1 MGSRSS
7 TADASNE
14 VVSGSP
20 GRAAAPLHIAQPGYT
35 LKTLLSIEDPV
46 LHSVSCNRYIYLF
59 ALVCCCLCY
68 QHSAPAQ
75 QTGQSASGTTL
86 EPWKT
91 PHFSLPAK
99 DLFDAATSVPTPE
112 GTNISILED
121 DDIFTFD
128 EAGRLSHTGYVVYKV
143 LTSKGAEG
151 WDSIS
156 VGWEPWHQLRPEI
169 RVRVITPD
177 FAEHALDPR
186 NINETPAHDGDYKI
200 YSDGKRLHAPF
211 PAITQGVVV
220 EEEYAEHET
229 EPLFVGGH
237 AGWTTFARER
247 MPVQHSHLEFDAP
260 AGLPLRTSTLLLDNF
275 KPQRVEA
282 SGRVKLIWD
291 LGRLEGIESHDPYLP
306 PDVTH
311 FPQVSYS
318 TGVSWQNL
326 ATEYSKVVDT
336 RASEAALQSVVDGL
350 IAGKTSVADKES
362 ALLDYL
368 DREVR
373 YTGIEFGGAAILPH
387 DPAETLAK
395 KYGDCKDKATLL
407 VTMLRAA
414 GIPAYVAL
422 LNAGSR
428 MDVPV
433 DLPGMGLFDHAIV
446 YIPGAPAPKGKP
458 ANPDLWIDATD
469 QYARLGQLPIA
480 DQGRMALIARP
491 ESKSL
496 TRTPEFSSKDNTLVE
511 YREIKLSENGPANV
525 VERTQP
531 RGVYESRYRSFYADR
546 PDKDTRDNLTNYVK
560 SQYIAEKLGTVE
572 RTDPGDL
579 TKQFELTISCEK
591 AKRGYTGLT
600 DAEAAIRYEALF
612 FRIPE
617 DLTRKEDASKK
628 KNEDKDHPVPPR
640 TVDWELIEPYSVDL
654 NYSIVPPAG
663 FIPKEL
669 PKGTTVALGPAVLKE
684 EFSTSDDGTVRVR
697 LNFDTTKRRYTV
709 AEATEMRNK
718 IAELVSGPPILVAF
732 EPKGQVLLREG
743 KVREALASYRAVI
756 AQHPNE
762 AVPHLQLADVLLDA
776 GMGEAA
782 RAEAHE
788 AVKLDPKSPLAQKV
802 LAQILKHDLV
812 GRNLRPGSDLAGAA
826 EAYRAAA
833 ALDPD
838 DNSIRADL
846 AILLE
851 YDPVG
856 RRYSRQAP
864 LKDAVAE
871 YEKLGQDKLAELELS
886 NNLAF
891 ARFYAGDYAGA
902 CKAGQAI
909 NPEPKALLAACIAAQ
924 QGSKAGMAEVNKR
937 ASDES
942 AFKETAHTAGEMLM
956 NVRQYPLAA
965 DFLQAGASGDN
976 AAQAVGLASL
986 LRDAHHHEDLSFTN
1000 TPQDVV
1006 KQAFL
1011 LAMDP
1016 NLTEAKLNALS
1027 SRNARTVLAA
1037 EDADERKR
1045 TLESGRVLNSQ
1056 LAREDS
1062 FLDVTLDILAQAFDP
1077 KLEGSDETGYRIKVQ
1092 VPGGNNLTFFVVKE
1106 DNQYKLLDSTQEPN
1120 AIALEMLDRIQAN
1133 DLKGAKALLDWLR
1146 EDTHLEGGDDPL
1158 GGPVF
1163 PRFWIK
1169 GQAPDAAKMKLA
1181 TAAILCGSRPTAVR
1195 GVTILEEALKTATTD
1210 RDKTNIR
1217 LGLGVGYSILQNF
1230 KGLLEVS
1237 SMLLEQ
1243 TPESRLAYLDKVQ
1256 ALIGLERY
1264 DDALTAADERLKL
1277 LENDTDAMQSRTRI
1291 ETARGNYAAARGWLQ
1306 KLAALGKQDAEQLNE
1321 DAWLALYT
1329 GKVDEK
1335 DLATGIKA
1343 TQLAKDNPHIL
1354 HTLACLYAEA
1364 GKTKEAR
1371 DLLIRSMD
1379 ELNLDE
1385 PNDDYWFA
1393 FGRIAEQY
1401 GEHDIA
1407 AADYRKL
1414 QKPKQVLAVSSS
1426 SWELAQ
1432 MRLKEMKADAPSPSQ
1447 TATK

>member
-1 MGSRSS
+1 VLQSASR
-7 TADASNE
+7 
-14 VVSGSP
+14 P
-20 GRAAAPLHIAQPGYT
+20 
-35 LKTLLSIEDPV
+35 
-46 LHSVSCNRYIYLF
+46 RYLYLF
-59 ALVCCCLCY
+59 ALLCVCVCSLVT
-68 QHSAPAQ
+68 APAQ
-75 QTGQSASGTTL
+75 QTL
-86 EPWKT
+86 EPSKT
-91 PHFSLPAK
+91 PHFSASAK
-99 DLFDAATSVPTPE
+99 DLFDAATAVSAPE
-112 GTNISILED
+112 GTNIAILED
-121 DDIFTFD
+121 DDNFTFD
-128 EAGRLSHTGYVVYKV
+128 EAGRLTHTGYVVYKI
-143 LTSKGAEG
+143 LTQKGAEG
-151 WDSIS
+151 WDSIA

-177 FAEHALDPR
+177 YAEHALDPK

-220 EEEYAEHET
+220 EEEYSEKET

-237 AGWTTFARER
+237 AGWTTLGRER
-247 MPVQHSHLEFDAP
+247 MPVAHSHLEFDYP
-260 AGLPLRTSTLLLDNF
+260 SSLPLRTSALLLDSV
-275 KPQRVEA
+275 KPEKVEA
-282 SGRVKLIWD
+282 NGRVKLIWD
-291 LGRLEGIESHDPYLP
+291 LGRFEGIESRDPFLP

-311 FPQVSYS
+311 FPQVNYS

-326 ATEYSKVVDT
+326 ATEYAKVVDS
-336 RASEAALQSVVDGL
+336 RVEEAKLQSVVDG
-350 IAGKTSVADKES
+350 IVAGKTSVADKED

-446 YIPGAPAPKGKP
+446 FVPGAPGAKGKP

-480 DQGRMALIARP
+480 DQGRMSLIARP

-496 TRTPEFSSKDNTLVE
+496 TRTPEFSSKENALVE
-511 YREIKLSENGPANV
+511 YREIKLNENGPANI

-546 PDKDTRDNLTNYVK
+546 PDKDTRENLTNYVK
-560 SQYIAEKLGTVE
+560 AQYVSEKLTTVE

-579 TKQFELTISCEK
+579 SKQFELTIACEK

-612 FRIPE
+612 FRLPE
-617 DLTRKEDASKK
+617 DLTHKEDADKK
-628 KNEDKDHPVPPR
+628 KDQDKDHEKEPR
-640 TVDWELIEPYSVDL
+640 TVDWELIEPYTVDL

-663 FIPKEL
+663 FINKDL
-669 PKGTTVALGPAVLKE
+669 PKNTTIAMGPANLKE
-684 EFSTSDDGTVRVR
+684 DFSISDDGTVHVR
-697 LNFDTTKRRYTV
+697 LLFDTAKRRYTV
-709 AEATEMRNK
+709 TEATEIRNK
-718 IAELVSGPPILVAF
+718 VADLLSGPPIVVSF
-732 EPKGQVLLREG
+732 EPKGQVLLRDG
-743 KVREALASYRAVI
+743 KVREALATYRGLI
-756 AQHPNE
+756 TQHPTE
-762 AVPHLQLADVLLDA
+762 AVHHLQLAGVLLDA

-782 RAEAHE
+782 RIEARE
-788 AVKLDPKSPLAQKV
+788 AVKLDPKSSMAQKELAQV
-802 LAQILKHDLV
+802 LKHDLV
-812 GRNLRPGSDLAGAA
+812 GRSLRPGSDLAGAA

-838 DNSIRADL
+838 DNTTRADL

-871 YEKLGQDKLAELELS
+871 YEKLGQDKLSELELA

-891 ARFYAGDYAGA
+891 ARFYAGDYEGA
-902 CKAGQAI
+902 CKAGLSL
-909 NPEPKALLAACIAAQ
+909 NPEPKALLVACIAAQ
-924 QGSKAGMAEVNKR
+924 QGSKAGMAEVNRR
-937 ASDES
+937 ASDEH

-956 NVRQYPLAA
+956 NARQYPLAA

-986 LRDAHHHEDLSFTN
+986 LRDAHHHEDLQFTN

-1006 KQAFL
+1006 KQSFL

-1037 EDADERKR
+1037 QDTDERKR
-1045 TLESGRVLNSQ
+1045 TLESGRALNSQ

-1077 KLEGSDETGYRIKVQ
+1077 KIEGGDESGYRIKVQ
-1092 VPGGNNLTFFVVKE
+1092 VPGSNNLTFFVVKE
-1106 DNQYKLLDSTQEPN
+1106 DGAYKLLDTTQEPN
-1120 AIALEMLDRIQAN
+1120 AIALEMLDRIQAPDGHSP
-1133 DLKGAKALLDWLR
+1133 DLHGAKVLLDWLR

-1181 TAAILCGSRPTAVR
+1181 AASILAGSRPTAAR
-1195 GVTILEEALKTATTD
+1195 GVAILEDALKTATTD

-1217 LGLGVGYSILQNF
+1217 LALGLGYSQLQNF
-1230 KGLLEVS
+1230 EGLLTVS
-1237 SMLLEQ
+1237 TVLVEQ
-1243 TPESRLAYLDKVQ
+1243 TPESRLAYLYKVE
-1256 ALIGLERY
+1256 ALIGLKRY
-1264 DDALTAADERLKL
+1264 DDALAASDERLKL
-1277 LENDTDAMQSRTRI
+1277 LENDTDALESRTRI

-1306 KLAALGKQDAEQLNE
+1306 KIADLGKENAEVLNE
-1321 DAWLALYT
+1321 NAWLALYT
-1329 GKVDEK
+1329 GKIDDK
-1335 DLATGIKA
+1335 DMATGIKA
-1343 TQLAKDNPHIL
+1343 TQLSKDNPHIL
-1354 HTLACLYAEA
+1354 HTLACLYAET

-1379 ELNLDE
+1379 QLNLDE
-1385 PNDDYWFA
+1385 PNDDYWYA

-1401 GEHDIA
+1401 GERDVAIT
-1407 AADYRKL
+1407 DYRKL
-1414 QKPKQVLAVSSS
+1414 EKPKQVLSVPSST
-1426 SWELAQ
+1426 WELAQ
-1432 MRLKEMKADAPSPSQ
+1432 MRLKVLKADASLPNQ

>member
-1 MGSRSS
+1 M
-7 TADASNE
+7 
-14 VVSGSP
+14 
-20 GRAAAPLHIAQPGYT
+20 
-35 LKTLLSIEDPV
+35 
-46 LHSVSCNRYIYLF
+46 
-59 ALVCCCLCY
+59 
-68 QHSAPAQ
+68 PAR
-75 QTGQSASGTTL
+75 
-86 EPWKT
+86 
-91 PHFSLPAK
+91 
-99 DLFDAATSVPTPE
+99 DLFEAATAVAAPE

-121 DDIFTFD
+121 DDSFTFD
-128 EAGRLSHTGYVVYKV
+128 EAGRLTHTGYVVYKV
-143 LTSKGAEG
+143 LTQKGAEG

-169 RVRVITPD
+169 RVRVITSD
-177 FAEHALDPR
+177 YVEHALDPR

-220 EEEYAEHET
+220 EEEYTEKET
-229 EPLFVGGH
+229 EPLFTAGH
-237 AGWTTFARER
+237 AGWTTFGRER
-247 MPVQHSHLEFDAP
+247 IPVAHSHLEFDFP
-260 AGLPLRTSTLLLDNF
+260 SSLPVRTSTLLLDTT
-275 KPQRVEA
+275 KPQRTEA
-282 SGRVKLIWD
+282 NGRVKLVWD
-291 LGRLEGIESHDPYLP
+291 LARLDGVESRDAFLP
-306 PDVTH
+306 PEATR
-311 FPQVSYS
+311 FPQVNYS
-318 TGVSWQNL
+318 TGTSWQNL
-326 ATEYSKVVDT
+326 ATEYAKIVDA
-336 RASEAALQSVVDGL
+336 RAAASAVQSVVDEVV
-350 IAGKTSVADKES
+350 AGKTTTADKEA

-373 YTGIEFGGAAILPH
+373 YTGIEFGGAAIVPH

-428 MDVPV
+428 MDVPT

-446 YIPGAPAPKGKP
+446 YVPGASGAKGE
-458 ANPDLWIDATD
+458 AAVSDLWIDATD

-496 TRTPEFSSKDNTLVE
+496 TRTPELSSKDNVLVE
-511 YREIKLSENGPANV
+511 SREIILNENGPANV
-525 VERTQP
+525 VEKTQP
-531 RGVYESRYRSFYADR
+531 KGVYESRYRSFYADR

-560 SQYIAEKLGTVE
+560 AQYAAEKLTTVD

-579 TKQFELTISCEK
+579 SKQFELTIACEK

-600 DAEAAIRYEALF
+600 DAEAAVRFEALF

-617 DLTRKEDASKK
+617 DLTRKEDSDKK
-628 KNEDKDHPVPPR
+628 KDADHPTPPR
-640 TVDWELIEPYSVDL
+640 TADWQLIEPYSVDL

-663 FIPKEL
+663 FVPKEL
-669 PKGTTVALGPAVLKE
+669 PKSGTLTLGPAVLKE
-684 EFSTSDDGTVRVR
+684 DFSTSADGTVHVR
-697 LNFDTTKRRYTV
+697 LLFDTVKRRYTV
-709 AEATEMRNK
+709 AEANEFRNK
-718 IAELVSGPPILVAF
+718 VVDLVSGPAILVAF

-743 KVREALASYRAVI
+743 KVREALETYRGLI

-762 AVPHLQLADVLLDA
+762 AVHHLQLAAILLDA

-782 RAEAHE
+782 RAEARE
-788 AVKLDPKSPLAQKV
+788 AVKLDPKSSLAQKE

-871 YEKLGQDKLAELELS
+871 YEKLGQDKLSELELS

-891 ARFYAGDYAGA
+891 ARFYSGDYAGA
-902 CKAGQAI
+902 CKAGEAL

-986 LRDAHHHEDLSFTN
+986 LRDAHHHEDLHFDN

-1006 KQAFL
+1006 KQSFL

-1016 NLTEAKLNALS
+1016 DLTEARLNALG
-1027 SRNARTVLAA
+1027 SRNARVVMAA
-1037 EDADERKR
+1037 ENDEERKR
-1045 TLESGRVLNSQ
+1045 TLQSGRQLNSQ

-1077 KLEGSDETGYRIKVQ
+1077 KIEGSDETGYRIKVQ

-1106 DNQYKLLDSTQEPN
+1106 DGKYKLLDTTQEPN
-1120 AIALEMLDRIQAN
+1120 SIALEMLDRIQSG
-1133 DLKGAKALLDWLR
+1133 DLHGAKVLLDWLR
-1146 EDTHLEGGDDPL
+1146 EDSHLEGGDDPL

-1181 TAAILCGSRPTAVR
+1181 AASILAGSRPTAAR
-1195 GVTILEEALKTATTD
+1195 GIAILGEALKTASTD
-1210 RDKTNIR
+1210 REKTNIR
-1217 LGLGVGYSILQNF
+1217 LALSLGYSVDQNF
-1230 KGLLEVS
+1230 QGLLDVS
-1237 SMLLEQ
+1237 TVLLEQ
-1243 TPESRLAYLDKVQ
+1243 TPESRLAFLDKVQ
-1256 ALIGLERY
+1256 ALIGLKRY
-1264 DDALTAADERLKL
+1264 DDALAVADERLKL
-1277 LENDTDAMQSRTRI
+1277 LENDTDAIQSRTRV
-1291 ETARGNYAAARGWLQ
+1291 ETARGNYTAARGWLQ
-1306 KLAALGKQDAEQLNE
+1306 KLADLGKEDAELLNE
-1321 DAWLALYT
+1321 NAWLALYT
-1329 GKVDEK
+1329 GKIDDK
-1335 DLATGIKA
+1335 DLSTGIKA

-1354 HTLACLYAEA
+1354 HTLACLYAET

-1385 PNDDYWFA
+1385 PNDDYWYA

-1401 GEHDIA
+1401 GERDIA
-1407 AADYRKL
+1407 IADYRKL
-1414 QKPKQVLAVSSS
+1414 QKPTQLLAIPSSS
-1426 SWELAQ
+1426 YELAQ
-1432 MRLKEMKADAPSPSQ
+1432 MRLKALKADPAASAQ
-1447 TATK
+1447 TASTRTK

>member
-1 MGSRSS
+1 VLQSASR
-7 TADASNE
+7 
-14 VVSGSP
+14 P
-20 GRAAAPLHIAQPGYT
+20 
-35 LKTLLSIEDPV
+35 
-46 LHSVSCNRYIYLF
+46 RYFYLF
-59 ALVCCCLCY
+59 ALFCVSFCTLD
-68 QHSAPAQ
+68 SGRAQ
-75 QTGQSASGTTL
+75 QTF
-86 EPWKT
+86 EPSKT
-91 PHFSLPAK
+91 PHFSAPAK
-99 DLFDAATSVPTPE
+99 DVFDAATAVSAPE
-112 GTNISILED
+112 GTNIAILED
-121 DDIFTFD
+121 DDNFTFD
-128 EAGRLSHTGYVVYKV
+128 EAGRLTHTGYVVYKI
-143 LTSKGAEG
+143 LTQKGAEG

-177 FAEHALDPR
+177 YTEHALDPK

-220 EEEYAEHET
+220 EEEYSEKET
-229 EPLFVGGH
+229 EPLFAAGH
-237 AGWTTFARER
+237 AGWTTLGRER
-247 MPVQHSHLEFDAP
+247 MPVAHSHLEFDYP
-260 AGLPLRTSTLLLDNF
+260 ASLPLRTSALLLDNV
-275 KPQRVEA
+275 KPEREEA
-282 SGRVKLIWD
+282 NGRVKLIWD
-291 LGRLEGIESHDPYLP
+291 LSRIEGIESRDPYLP
-306 PDVTH
+306 PDVTR
-311 FPQVSYS
+311 FPQVNYS

-326 ATEYSKVVDT
+326 ATEYAKVVDS
-336 RASEAALQSVVDGL
+336 RVAEANLQSVVDG
-350 IAGKTSVADKES
+350 IVAGKASIADKEA

-446 YIPGAPAPKGKP
+446 YVPGAPAAKGKG
-458 ANPDLWIDATD
+458 ANPDLWVDATD

-480 DQGRMALIARP
+480 DQGRMSLIARP

-496 TRTPEFSSKDNTLVE
+496 TRTPEFSSKDNALVE
-511 YREIKLSENGPANV
+511 YREITLSENGPANI

-546 PDKDTRDNLTNYVK
+546 PDKDTRENLTNYVK
-560 SQYIAEKLGTVE
+560 AQYVSEKLTTVE

-579 TKQFELTISCEK
+579 SKQFELTIACEK

-600 DAEAAIRYEALF
+600 DAEAAVRYEALF
-612 FRIPE
+612 FRLPE
-617 DLTRKEDASKK
+617 DLTHKEDADKK
-628 KNEDKDHPVPPR
+628 KDKEKDLDTAPR
-640 TVDWELIEPYSVDL
+640 TVDWELIEPYTVDL

-663 FIPKEL
+663 FVNKDL
-669 PKGTTVALGPAVLKE
+669 PKSTTIAMGPANLKE
-684 EFSTSDDGTVRVR
+684 DFSISDDGTVHVR
-697 LNFDTTKRRYTV
+697 LVFDTGKRRYTV
-709 AEATEMRNK
+709 AEATEMRDK
-718 IAELVSGPPILVAF
+718 VAELLSGPAILVSF

-743 KVREALASYRAVI
+743 KVREALATYRGLI
-756 AQHPNE
+756 TQHPTE
-762 AVPHLQLADVLLDA
+762 AVHHLQLADVLLDA

-782 RAEAHE
+782 RAQARE
-788 AVKLDPKSPLAQKV
+788 AVKLDPKSPLAQKE
-802 LAQILKHDLV
+802 LAQVLKHDLV
-812 GRNLRPGSDLAGAA
+812 GRTFRPGSDLAGAA

-838 DNSIRADL
+838 DNTTRADL

-871 YEKLGQDKLAELELS
+871 YEKLGQDKLSELELA

-902 CKAGQAI
+902 CKAGQSL

-924 QGSKAGMAEVNKR
+924 QGSKAGMAEVNRR
-937 ASDES
+937 ASDEN

-956 NVRQYPLAA
+956 NARQYPLAA

-986 LRDAHHHEDLSFTN
+986 LRDAHHHEDLQFAN

-1006 KQAFL
+1006 KQSFL

-1037 EDADERKR
+1037 EDTDERKR
-1045 TLESGRVLNSQ
+1045 TLESGRALNSQ

-1077 KLEGSDETGYRIKVQ
+1077 KIEGGDESGYRIKVQ
-1092 VPGGNNLTFFVVKE
+1092 VPGGSNLTFFVVKE
-1106 DNQYKLLDSTQEPN
+1106 DSAYKLLDTTQEPN
-1120 AIALEMLDRIQAN
+1120 AIALEMLDRIQAG
-1133 DLKGAKALLDWLR
+1133 DLHGAKVLLDWLR

-1169 GQAPDAAKMKLA
+1169 GQTPDAARMKLA
-1181 TAAILCGSRPTAVR
+1181 AASILAGSRPTAAR
-1195 GVTILEEALKTATTD
+1195 GVAILEEALKTATTD

-1217 LGLGVGYSILQNF
+1217 LALGLGYSVLQNF
-1230 KGLLEVS
+1230 EGLLAVS
-1237 SMLLEQ
+1237 SVLVEQ
-1243 TPESRLAYLDKVQ
+1243 TPESRLAYLDKVE
-1256 ALIGLERY
+1256 ALIGLKRY
-1264 DDALTAADERLKL
+1264 DDALAASDERLKL
-1277 LENDTDAMQSRTRI
+1277 LENDTDALQSRTRI

-1306 KLAALGKQDAEQLNE
+1306 KLADLGKENAEVLNE
-1321 DAWLALYT
+1321 NAWLALYT
-1329 GKVDEK
+1329 GKIDDK
-1335 DLATGIKA
+1335 DMATGIKA
-1343 TQLAKDNPHIL
+1343 TQLSKDNPHIL
-1354 HTLACLYAEA
+1354 HTLACLYAET

-1385 PNDDYWFA
+1385 PNDDYWYA

-1401 GEHDIA
+1401 GERDIA
-1407 AADYRKL
+1407 IADYRKL
-1414 QKPKQVLAVSSS
+1414 EKPKQVLTIPSS

-1432 MRLKEMKADAPSPSQ
+1432 MRLKVLGADANQ
-1447 TATK
+1447 QATGR

>member
-1 MGSRSS
+1 LDSR
-7 TADASNE
+7 
-14 VVSGSP
+14 
-20 GRAAAPLHIAQPGYT
+20 
-35 LKTLLSIEDPV
+35 LSFEEPV
-46 LHSVSCNRYIYLF
+46 PQLAFSHRNFYLF
-59 ALVCCCLCY
+59 ALFSACVC
-68 QHSAPAQ
+68 SAVTVRAQ
-75 QTGQSASGTTL
+75 QTL

-91 PHFSLPAK
+91 PHFSVPAK
-99 DLFDAATSVPTPE
+99 ELFDAATAVPAPE

-128 EAGRLSHTGYVVYKV
+128 EAGRQTHTGYVIYKV
-143 LTSKGAEG
+143 LTQKGAEG

-177 FAEHALDPR
+177 FAEHALDPK
-186 NINETPAHDGDYKI
+186 NINETPAHEGDYKI

-211 PAITQGVVV
+211 PAITQDVVV
-220 EEEYAEHET
+220 EEEYVEKET
-229 EPLFVGGH
+229 EPLFAAGH
-237 AGWTTFARER
+237 AGWTTIGRER
-247 MPVQHSHLEFDAP
+247 MPVVHSHVEFDAP
-260 AGLPLRTSTLLLDNF
+260 TSLPLRTTTLLLDNV
-275 KPQRVEA
+275 KPQRIEA
-282 SGRVKLIWD
+282 DGRVKLIWD
-291 LGRLEGIESHDPYLP
+291 LDRLEGVESRDPFPP
-306 PDVTH
+306 PDVTR
-311 FPQVSYS
+311 FAQVSYS
-318 TGVSWQNL
+318 TGTSWQNL
-326 ATEYSKVVDT
+326 ATEYSKIVDS
-336 RASEAALQSVVDGL
+336 RVAAAASIQSVVDGL
-350 IAGKTSVADKES
+350 IAGKTSIDDKEA
-362 ALLDYL
+362 ALVDYL

-428 MDVPV
+428 MDVPI

-446 YIPGAPAPKGKP
+446 YVPGTPSAGKAKP
-458 ANPDLWIDATD
+458 AGTDLWIDATD

-480 DQGRMALIARP
+480 DQARMALIAQP
-491 ESKSL
+491 ESKGL
-496 TRTPEFSSKDNTLVE
+496 TRTPEFSSKDNTLLE
-511 YREIKLSENGPANV
+511 FREIKLSENGPATV
-525 VERTQP
+525 IEKTQP
-531 RGVYESRYRSFYADR
+531 KGVYESRYRSFYADR
-546 PDKDTRDNLTNYVK
+546 PDKDTRENLTNYVK
-560 SQYIAEKLGTVE
+560 AQYVAEKLTSVD

-579 TKQFELTISCEK
+579 SKQFELTIACEK

-612 FRIPE
+612 FRLPE
-617 DLTRKEDASKK
+617 ELTRKEETEKK
-628 KNEDKDHPVPPR
+628 KDQDKDHDTPPR
-640 TVDWELIEPYSVDL
+640 TVDWELIEPYTVDL
-654 NYSIVPPAG
+654 NYSIVPPDG
-663 FIPKEL
+663 FVPKEL
-669 PKGTTVALGPAVLKE
+669 PKSGTQTLGPATLKE
-684 EFSTSDDGTVRVR
+684 EFSSTDDGTVHVH
-697 LNFDTTKRRYTV
+697 LVFDTVKRRYTV
-709 AEATEMRNK
+709 AEATELRNK
-718 IAELVSGPPILVAF
+718 VADLFAGPAIVLAF

-743 KVREALASYRAVI
+743 KVREALASYRNLI
-756 AQHPNE
+756 AQHPTE
-762 AVPHLQLADVLLDA
+762 AVHHLQLADVLLDA

-782 RAEAHE
+782 RTQARE

-838 DNSIRADL
+838 DNATRADL

-851 YDPVG
+851 YDRVG

-871 YEKLGQDKLAELELS
+871 YEKLGQDKLSELELA

-902 CKAGQAI
+902 CKAGQAL

-986 LRDAHHHEDLSFTN
+986 LRDAHHHEDLNFAN

-1006 KQAFL
+1006 KHAFL

-1016 NLTEAKLNALS
+1016 DLTEAKLNAVG
-1027 SRNARTVLAA
+1027 SRNARIVMAA
-1037 EDADERKR
+1037 DDNEERKR
-1045 TLESGRVLNSQ
+1045 TLESGRQLNSQ

-1077 KLEGSDETGYRIKVQ
+1077 KIEGGDESGYRIKVQ
-1092 VPGGNNLTFFVVKE
+1092 VPGGSNLTFFVVKE
-1106 DNQYKLLDSTQEPN
+1106 DGQYKLLDTTQEPN
-1120 AIALEMLDRIQAN
+1120 SIGLEMLDRIQAN
-1133 DLKGAKALLDWLR
+1133 DQHGAKVLLDWLR

-1181 TAAILCGSRPTAVR
+1181 AASILAGSRPTASR
-1195 GVTILEEALKTATTD
+1195 GVPILEEALKTATTD

-1217 LGLGVGYSILQNF
+1217 LALCLGYSVEQNF
-1230 KGLLEVS
+1230 EGLLAVS
-1237 SMLLEQ
+1237 AVLVEQ
-1243 TPESRLAYLDKVQ
+1243 SPESRLAFLDKVE
-1256 ALIGLERY
+1256 ALIGLRRY
-1264 DDALTAADERLKL
+1264 DDAFAVADERLKL
-1277 LENDTDAMQSRTRI
+1277 LENDTDALQSRTRI
-1291 ETARGNYAAARGWLQ
+1291 ETARGNYDAARGWL
-1306 KLAALGKQDAEQLNE
+1306 KKIADLGKQDAEVLNE

-1329 GKVDEK
+1329 GTIDDK

-1354 HTLACLYAEA
+1354 HTLACLYAET

-1385 PNDDYWFA
+1385 PNDDYWYA

-1401 GEHDIA
+1401 GERDVAI
-1407 AADYRKL
+1407 ADYRKL
-1414 QKPKQVLAVSSS
+1414 EKPKQVLAIPSS

-1432 MRLKEMKADAPSPSQ
+1432 MRLKALKADGNQ
-1447 TATK
+1447 EQATGR